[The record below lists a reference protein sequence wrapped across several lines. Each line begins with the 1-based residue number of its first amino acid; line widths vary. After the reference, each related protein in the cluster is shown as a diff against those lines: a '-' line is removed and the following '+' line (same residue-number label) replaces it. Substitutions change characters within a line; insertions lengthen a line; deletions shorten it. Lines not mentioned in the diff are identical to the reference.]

1 MSDTIFSDKG
11 VLSTP
16 LLIALVTLKGYQEY
30 RHGNSVYIED
40 LAGYLA
46 QMKKKGINIKSIALS
61 RTLDKYWSDDVAQFV
76 SDGLVFGFLT
86 HNSPLQ
92 FDDRRCLEVCKNAIL
107 GEVGEDEELQKAL
120 NEAKKALELE
130 SFETLAA

>member
-1 MSDTIFSDKG
+1 MSDTIFSDQG

-16 LLIALVTLKGYQEY
+16 ILIALVTLKGYQEY

-46 QMKKKGINIKSIALS
+46 KLKKKGVNIKSIALS

-92 FDDRRCLEVCKNAIL
+92 FDERRCLEVCKNAIL
-107 GEVGEDEELQKAL
+107 GEVGDNEQLQKAF
-120 NEAKKALELE
+120 NEAREALELE
-130 SFETLAA
+130 PFETLAA